1 MLYNEV
7 KCMENKKENQTPEQE
22 ERGYVP
28 RPQWQVNMARIGLV
42 IFILFVLW
50 QVFQIAGGG
59 L

>member
-1 MLYNEV
+1 
-7 KCMENKKENQTPEQE
+7 MEDKKENQTPEQE
-22 ERGYVP
+22 EKGYVP